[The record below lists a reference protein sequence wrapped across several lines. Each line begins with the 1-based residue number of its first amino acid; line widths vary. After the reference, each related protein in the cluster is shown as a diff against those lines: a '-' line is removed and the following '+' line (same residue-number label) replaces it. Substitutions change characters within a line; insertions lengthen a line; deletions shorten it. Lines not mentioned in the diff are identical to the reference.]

1 MIGRL
6 RRRLIAACMVS
17 LSIVLA
23 VILGGVNLMSYSK
36 VVSDADA
43 VLTLLATTAV
53 FSRSSTAGRRGGRG
67 PAGGGTGDAKGSV

>member
-6 RRRLIAACMVS
+6 RRRLMLRRMVS

-36 VVSDADA
+36 WCP
-43 VLTLLATTAV
+43 TPT
-53 FSRSSTAGRRGGRG
+53 RS
-67 PAGGGTGDAKGSV
+67 